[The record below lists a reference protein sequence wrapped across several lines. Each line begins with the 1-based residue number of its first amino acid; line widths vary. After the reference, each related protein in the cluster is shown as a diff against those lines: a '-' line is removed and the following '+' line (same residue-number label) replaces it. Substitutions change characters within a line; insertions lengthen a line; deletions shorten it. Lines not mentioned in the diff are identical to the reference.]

1 MPIRNVGTI
10 SENTKNILEALQKQ
24 GYTNNTTP
32 PPEPHLITNN
42 NQIPFKKAL
51 ASGKYTPV
59 GMGLWQSAARE
70 DYGKIWV
77 KKTIVDEKTGSS
89 QEYLVVYT
97 NDDDEIIR
105 QVASEYNKMQKVA
118 AIKKANE
125 DKVPLQLAGQDGNAF
140 AILGRFQSA
149 ARKVGWNTERIKAV
163 LDEAMSGDYDNL
175 LITMMKYTYDPTES
189 NDDEFD
195 DMDEINNDDYDELEM
210 DDDSVLSSKK
220 IAFNKEIYIKYP
232 NYRKYFTTLQGLKDT
247 FYYGKPMIIQ
257 NGSQYLMRQHP
268 ELDEVEANK
277 LVNLWLGEGNPYGEA
292 RTGKI
297 ASENLSI
304 ERKFDFIR
312 PFVKEHW
319 LTPSGFIEDIAQGVI
334 NSSEID
340 IDELKGVRS
349 QFFEGERVS
358 LGVVKEVIRTIESLL
373 MVDAIGYR
381 GILHRL
387 SDTNDN
393 HYRTAAAVDPK
404 NIPIA
409 PGIKSK
415 NLSLDESG
423 GAGTGTVTVEFT
435 DVSKALK
442 FYQEDIA
449 GTSEGKEQV
458 EPGKDDKVDVNEE
471 LEGGQVPPPPQVQ
484 PQQGQQPPMP
494 QVQPKAS
501 SLDKKADDDS
511 YHFNYYKDEDETA
524 DQFGQ
529 FLHEG
534 DRVKDDTGKR
544 GKIDRIVGDAVYVI
558 WDDAFEGENRS
569 PVLMDA
575 KQLTKWA
582 NLKST
587 VANFS
592 DGVKGVKVIRYSNY
606 NPNFSTSVWQLLNRE
621 RTNTHAI
628 SKYSSNTSYINENGM
643 EIPIS
648 LRKGIKVGEMFER
661 PDNHELVR
669 FAGWIEKTAIK
680 DNGEPEDDYTPEV
693 YEEEDT
699 DDDLSNELVEDYK
712 NKGNEEASID
722 IHVEAE
728 PSIIEEILDTIME
741 EGDEEELK
749 GGLGDNKKDEEFD
762 EKQLEKG
769 EEVEKEHTDDEDIA
783 NEIAKDH
790 LTEKKDYYDKLED
803 MEKKESSLNKK
814 ADHYMDPN
822 FGLWVASLGNSLQGE
837 KLDRYH
843 NILAQFLPE
852 FGHDDYSEI
861 VRNTDQL
868 QVEQKKQLES
878 YLYDL
883 IGRQEFSNLKLSF
896 DDPYDTQDDFH
907 NDRGSYDQFLT
918 PPDKELTIG
927 DRVRVT
933 EESTD
938 MFGEEGVIA
947 DKLEFNGYRVNINGE
962 DYKFYKDEIT
972 KISGKTAADISD
984 QVPPMSNVT
993 DESRTDSPAPNQ
1005 QPLPPRQEL
1014 NSMPGDVLYDSN
1026 QKEQGA
1032 GKFQVTTDPTEKTVT
1047 VKFLDQDKE
1056 QALNNLMGNPPQQ
1069 PNPLMQPTQNP
1080 PTLVPG
1086 QEGFQPQKDFQDTNS
1101 GVQF

>member
-1 MPIRNVGTI
+1 MNTRRMPIRNVSTI

-24 GYTNNTTP
+24 GYSNNVTP
-32 PPEPHLITNN
+32 PPEPYYITND
-42 NQIPFKKAL
+42 NQIPFKQAL

-77 KKTIVDEKTGSS
+77 KKTIVDEKTGAK

-105 QVASEYNKMQKVA
+105 QVASEYGRMQKA
-118 AIKKANE
+118 AYIKKANE
-125 DKVPLQLAGQDGNAF
+125 DKVPLQLVGQDGNAF

-149 ARKVGWNTERIKAV
+149 ARKAGWDKERIKAV
-163 LDEAMSGDYDNL
+163 MDEAMSGDYNNL
-175 LITMMKYTYDPTES
+175 LVTMMKYTYDPTEE
-189 NDDEFD
+189 DYDEF
-195 DMDEINNDDYDELEM
+195 DDYDELEM
-210 DDDSVLSSKK
+210 DDDSVVSSKK
-220 IAFNKEIYIKYP
+220 TAFNKEIYTKYP
-232 NYRKYFTTLQGLKDT
+232 NYRKYFFSLQRLKDT
-247 FYYGKPMIIQ
+247 FYYGRPMIIQ

-277 LVNLWLGEGNPYGEA
+277 IVNIWLGEGNPYREA
-292 RTGKI
+292 
-297 ASENLSI
+297 
-304 ERKFDFIR
+304 
-312 PFVKEHW
+312 
-319 LTPSGFIEDIAQGVI
+319 
-334 NSSEID
+334 
-340 IDELKGVRS
+340 
-349 QFFEGERVS
+349 
-358 LGVVKEVIRTIESLL
+358 
-373 MVDAIGYR
+373 
-381 GILHRL
+381 
-387 SDTNDN
+387 
-393 HYRTAAAVDPK
+393 RTAAAVDPK

-435 DVSKALK
+435 DVNKALK
-442 FYQEDIA
+442 FYQEDVA
-449 GTSEGKEQV
+449 GASEGKEPAAP
-458 EPGKDDKVDVNEE
+458 EGEEKVDVNEE
-471 LEGGQVPPPPQVQ
+471 LEGGQVSPPPQVP
-484 PQQGQQPPMP
+484 PQQGQQPPIP

-501 SLDKKADDDS
+501 SLNKKADDDS

-534 DRVKDDTGKR
+534 DRVKDDMGRR
-544 GKIDRIVGDAVYVI
+544 GQIDRIVGDAVYVI
-558 WDDAFEGENRS
+558 WGGPFEGSENENRS

-575 KQLTKWA
+575 KQLTKWS

-587 VANFS
+587 VASFS
-592 DGVKGVKVIRYSNY
+592 DGIKGVKVIRYSNY

-669 FAGWIEKTAIK
+669 FAGWIEKTAVN
-680 DNGEPEDDYTPEV
+680 DNGEPEDDYNPEV
-693 YEEEDT
+693 YEEDN

-728 PSIIEEILDTIME
+728 PSVIEEILDTIME
-741 EGDEEELK
+741 GEDEELK

-762 EKQLEKG
+762 QEQLAKG
-769 EEVEKEHTDDEDIA
+769 KDVEKEHTNDEDMA
-783 NEIAKDH
+783 KEIAKDH
-790 LTEKKDYYDKLED
+790 LTERGDYYDKLED
-803 MEKKESSLNKK
+803 MEKKESNLRKK
-814 ADHYMDPN
+814 SDHYQDPN

-837 KLDRYH
+837 KKDQYH

-861 VRNTDQL
+861 VQNVDQL

-878 YLYDL
+878 HLYDL
-883 IGRQEFSNLKLSF
+883 IGRQEFSSQKLSF
-896 DDPYDTQDDFH
+896 DDPYDTQSDFH

-927 DRVRVT
+927 DKVRVT

-947 DKLEFNGYRVNINGE
+947 DKLEFNSYRVNINGE
-962 DYKFYKDEIT
+962 DYRFYKDELT
-972 KISGKTAADISD
+972 KISYKTAERNNINKFNTGDVVEFKDGGEVYTGEILDVNPTLGGHITYDIQDTNSSFPGGGISYDISEKQILRKISYKTAADISD

-1005 QPLPPRQEL
+1005 QPLPPKQEL
-1014 NSMPGDVLYDSN
+1014 NNMPGDVLYDSN

-1047 VKFLDQDKE
+1047 VKFLEQDKE
-1056 QALNNLMGNPPQQ
+1056 QALNNLMGNPQQQ
-1069 PNPLMQPTQNP
+1069 PNPLMQPAQNP
-1080 PTLVPG
+1080 PALVPG